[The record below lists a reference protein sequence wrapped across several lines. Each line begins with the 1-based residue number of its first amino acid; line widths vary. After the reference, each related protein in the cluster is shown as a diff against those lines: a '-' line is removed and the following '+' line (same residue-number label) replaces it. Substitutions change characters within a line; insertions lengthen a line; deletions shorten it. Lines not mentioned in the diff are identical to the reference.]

1 MIILIVKLIITGTQ
15 WVGYENVE
23 SVKYKIDFIKESGYA
38 GAMVWAIDMD
48 DFQGLCGDRNP
59 LMNVINQGLEGYIV
73 LDKDFHTTP
82 TVKNFIL
89 FYLNCRQD
97 CLI

>member
-1 MIILIVKLIITGTQ
+1 MRISKLIIIIGTQ

-23 SVKYKIDFIKESGYA
+23 SVKYKIDFIKESRYA

-59 LMNVINQGLEGYIV
+59 LMNVIHEGLKRYNVPE
-73 LDKDFHTTP
+73 KNFNTTP
-82 TVKNFIL
+82 RVKNYAFIKVKQIL
-89 FYLNCRQD
+89 A
-97 CLI
+97 

>member
-23 SVKYKIDFIKESGYA
+23 SVKYKIDFIKESRYA

-73 LDKDFHTTP
+73 PDKDFHTTP

-89 FYLNCRQD
+89 FY
-97 CLI
+97 